1 MDRLSADDKVFH
13 KTCLRCGHCSKVL
26 STVVGYVLH
35 AFLLKIDGFDRRN
48 VHHGYNQTTVLN
60 WNPHLAQPH
69 YTITEFETKFIRY
82 NPVIGL
88 DCSDVVKTCTHPF
101 LFMFY
106 CKPHFKQL
114 FALKGNYSDGFKA
127 SEGTNS
133 SPPGTPDS
141 SSRPRPMT
149 WHPSRGQSQDSSS
162 PASANKAA
170 NVVQSSADNSPT
182 IPEVTEALPAV
193 SENTQTQPQ
202 PSTGLPTAAETLA
215 ASGSSVTDVA
225 KRLEALSCENSTET
239 ANLSTPEA
247 ILSRSS
253 SQLVLIKEDELN
265 SLKREVEVKE
275 RELETL
281 RALVCSKESDLQ
293 KLKQA
298 T

>member
-1 MDRLSADDKVFH
+1 MTSVQDAIRNANAITEIQREACTICSKVVYPMDRLSADDKVFH

-26 STVVGYVLH
+26 SLGNY
-35 AFLLKIDGFDRRN
+35 AA
-48 VHHGYNQTTVLN
+48 LN
-60 WNPHLAQPH
+60 G
-69 YTITEFETKFIRY
+69 
-82 NPVIGL
+82 V
-88 DCSDVVKTCTHPF
+88 
-101 LFMFY
+101 FY